1 MTARQV
7 LHQIVDDLPDREL
20 EIATRIL
27 AALRATADPVLLSL
41 LSAPLD
47 DEPDDDDF
55 DGGLSEAAARPGTV
69 RRSPRKMPGDTSA
82 SHDLADSLDATGA
95 QRRP

>member
-1 MTARQV
+1 MTARQA

-20 EIATRIL
+20 AIATRIL

-41 LSAPLD
+41 LSALPD

-55 DGGLSEAAARPGTV
+55 DGGLTEARHEARDGLGV
-69 RRSPRKMPGDTSA
+69 
-82 SHDLADSLDATGA
+82 SHEDAKRELGLA
-95 QRRP
+95 